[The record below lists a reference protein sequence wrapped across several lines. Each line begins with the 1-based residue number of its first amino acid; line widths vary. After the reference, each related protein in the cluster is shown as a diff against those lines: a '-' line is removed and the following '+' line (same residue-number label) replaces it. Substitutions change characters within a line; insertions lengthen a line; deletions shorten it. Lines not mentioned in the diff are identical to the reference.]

1 MASKTKTRP
10 RTKSKQQ
17 RDEVHEDTGLGPDED
32 SHEEQGEHGPDDL
45 VTKIE
50 QILDVKLANLK
61 NDLATKQCISSLRT
75 TILEQAQ
82 TIEKLEARTVIL
94 ESYIKQI
101 EKNAKEVKHLSE
113 DQFKNDAITEQL
125 EKRVDDM
132 EQYQRRLCLRINGIP
147 CANNESAEDCL
158 QKVKSLVKNDLKV
171 DVPDLAFDRAH
182 RIGQVSQET
191 ENGKTYQSI
200 IVRFTTWRHRTIVFR
215 ARKNTRKVRIKLDL
229 TRKRIKLLEQAN
241 DLLDETDGFFAMA
254 DVNCRLCLKLDD
266 GFHYFETETDL
277 KELLKYV

>member
-1 MASKTKTRP
+1 M
-10 RTKSKQQ
+10 
-17 RDEVHEDTGLGPDED
+17 
-32 SHEEQGEHGPDDL
+32 
-45 VTKIE
+45 
-50 QILDVKLANLK
+50 
-61 NDLATKQCISSLRT
+61 
-75 TILEQAQ
+75 EQAQ

-94 ESYIKQI
+94 EKYIKQI

-113 DQFKNDAITEQL
+113 DKFQNDAVTDQL

-147 CANNESAEDCL
+147 CANDESAEDCL

-182 RIGQVSQET
+182 RIGKVSQEK
-191 ENGKTYQSI
+191 EKGKTYQSI

-241 DLLDETDGFFAMA
+241 EMLDETDGFFAMA

-266 GFHYFETETDL
+266 GFHYFETENDL
-277 KELLKYV
+277 KELLKYA